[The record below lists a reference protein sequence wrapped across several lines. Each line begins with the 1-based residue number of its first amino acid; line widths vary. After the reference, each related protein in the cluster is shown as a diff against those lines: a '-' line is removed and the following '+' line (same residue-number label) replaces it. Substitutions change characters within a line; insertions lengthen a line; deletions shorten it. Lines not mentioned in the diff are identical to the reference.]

1 MDIATCMYWTGLD
14 PQTLEPVNTVTRLND
29 RKVQRALM
37 QFFKPENWFA
47 VHKALTDAGRSDLI
61 GGGPQCLIPQNPPR
75 EAVEARRREARES
88 TYVHAE
94 DAGTSATV
102 GQGAA
107 AAGQAAS
114 AATGARGT
122 SRSGVGYRPGRAGHR
137 RRGPG

>member
-14 PQTLEPVNTVTRLND
+14 PQTLEPVNTVTRLGD
-29 RKVQRALM
+29 RKVQKALI

-47 VHKALTDAGRSDLI
+47 IHKALMEAGRSELI

-94 DAGTSATV
+94 DAGTSGTAGTER
-102 GQGAA
+102 GAPA
-107 AAGQAAS
+107 DANAGAKP
-114 AATGARGT
+114 RG
-122 SRSGVGYRPGRAGHR
+122 GVGYRPGRAGHR